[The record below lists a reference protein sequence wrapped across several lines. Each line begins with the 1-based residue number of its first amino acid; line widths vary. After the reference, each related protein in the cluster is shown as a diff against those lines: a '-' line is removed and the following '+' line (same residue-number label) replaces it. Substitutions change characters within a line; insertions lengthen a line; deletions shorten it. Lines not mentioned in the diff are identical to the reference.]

1 MTKKKFTYKVPSMV
15 ALTLAGTALTSHQA
29 QAADDVQNKSTNE
42 NVLDDKNTL
51 KQSEQIKSE
60 VSKPTAN
67 ISGTQSYQDP
77 TQVEQT
83 LANEVNTYDA
93 ELDELNSDQ
102 TPSQDTYNQ
111 QTSGQ
116 EDQANTQS
124 EANEVTENTQ
134 DSEDAQSIEQE
145 PAQNNSSSDL
155 NQQDSEET
163 QQSVEDTSNQNI
175 QHNEG
180 NSTDD
185 TTTAVDNSQT
195 VENTQATEQNTAQDN
210 TSSDVNEQNSEDTKA
225 TEEDT
230 SNKDVQDNQ
239 ANQNSEQNKEDNTS
253 SDVNE
258 QNSEDTKA
266 IEEDASN
273 KDVQDDQ
280 ANQNSEQNKEYNT
293 SSDVNEQNPED
304 TKATE
309 EDASNK
315 VVQDDETNQ
324 STEQNTA
331 QDNTSSDV
339 NKQNPEDA
347 KATEEDASNEDVQDD
362 ETNHSTEQNKEDN
375 TSSDVSEQNSE
386 DAKATE
392 EDASNKD
399 VQDDEDAKT
408 SEDNKVDDSSDVN
421 EQNSEDAKATEEDA
435 SNEDVQ
441 DDEDAKTSEDNK
453 VDDSSDVNEQNSE
466 DAKATEED
474 ASNED
479 VQDDEDAKTSED
491 NKVDDSSDVNEQ
503 NSEDAKATEEDAS
516 NEDVQDDEDAK
527 TSEDNKVDDSSDVNE
542 QNSEDAKATEEDAS
556 NEDVQ
561 DDEDAKT
568 SEDNK
573 VDDSSDVNEQNS
585 EDAKATEEDA
595 SNKDVQDDEDAKTS
609 EDNKVDDSSD
619 VNEQNSEDAKTS
631 EEDASNED
639 VQDDETNQSTEQ
651 NKEDN
656 TSSDVS
662 EQNSEDAK
670 ATEEDASNKDVQD
683 DEDAKA
689 TEEDA
694 SNEDVQDD
702 EDVKASEDNKV
713 DDSSDVSEQSTS
725 EDSKATSTATAVAT
739 KPSTPSTTATTV
751 STEAT
756 PKLRVASANVNNTLS
771 TRSAITRE
779 AGTTSSLPAYSPQVS
794 SSLNNYIRNNNF
806 QAPNYEQDI
815 ASYLPQYN
823 YRYGKPEGIVLHET
837 ANDNSTITG
846 EINYMKNNYNSA
858 FVHAYID
865 GNRIIETA
873 NTDYLA
879 WGAGPA
885 ANDRFI
891 HVELVHTHDY
901 DSFARSINNYADY
914 AATNLQYYG
923 LSPDSAE
930 YDGQGTVWTHQAVS
944 TFLGGSN
951 HTDPHGYLA
960 SYNYS
965 YDELYDLIYEKYLI
979 KTGQVA
985 PWGATSS
992 GSTSGKDEST
1002 NTDGSSN
1009 TGGSGSTGG
1018 SSNTGSTVTPPKTG
1032 SLTVEANNGVGRF
1045 NTTNDGLY
1053 ATVYDHQG
1061 KKTDRTNQTL
1071 KVTKSAKIGNEN
1083 FYLVTDYNKG
1093 NLIGWVHQNDVDYN
1107 TAKPVTAINKTYNIK
1122 PGEILYTVPWG
1133 TSSQKAGTVSGNAN
1147 QTFKATKQQQIGKTN
1162 YVYGS
1167 VNDLSGW
1174 VSLSKLSSPSSTV
1187 APPANTGQLSV
1198 TNLTNQQGTV
1208 AKTNHGVYTS
1218 VYDKQGVQKPY
1229 VNGNTYKLSK
1239 KATLGSNSFYLI
1251 TDNKTNSNIGWM
1263 QTGDITVNEAA
1274 TKNTANPTQS
1284 VSKIGQLNN
1293 TNSGIKTKV
1302 NDTKAKDASK
1312 LSGRTF
1318 NVTKQRT
1325 QGDNTYV
1332 LIQNSNQNTPL
1343 GWVNTKDI
1351 NTRDLSKTSAK
1362 NGQFTIKSTNNGLY
1376 AVPWGT
1382 KAQQLD
1388 SLKNV
1393 KNNQFNAS
1401 KSVKVDKDE
1410 YLYGNVN
1417 NKTGWI
1423 AAKDLNTN
1431 NKVATETQT
1440 SDVTKSAVT
1449 PYKFDY
1455 VIYNADGSYY
1465 LDPTSNQPAGSLNDF
1480 YESIFTVFEKQVVNG
1495 VTWYHGKLSNGQM
1508 VWIKEEDL
1516 RKELIKY
1523 YQSGLTLDEAVAI
1536 QAGLKT
1542 KPQIQHT
1549 PGKWEDAT
1557 PIEIKNAM
1565 DTGKLAQ
1572 DPTQKYQFLRLDKSQ
1587 DIASADLDKLLVGKG
1602 ILEGQG
1608 EAFSEAAK
1616 AYNINEVYLISHA
1629 LLETGDGTSK
1639 LANGGDVVDD
1649 KVVTDGPNKYYNM
1662 FGIGAVDS
1670 DAVKQGFATA
1680 KSNGWDTVKKAI
1692 VGGAKFISSS
1702 YISQGQNTLYKMR
1715 WNPENPGEHQY
1726 ATDVR
1731 WAEHN
1736 ATRIKGF
1743 YDSMGKLGKYFD
1755 VNTYKA

>member
-362 ETNHSTEQNKEDN
+362 E
-375 TSSDVSEQNSE
+375 
-386 DAKATE
+386 
-392 EDASNKD
+392 
-399 VQDDEDAKT
+399 
-408 SEDNKVDDSSDVN
+408 
-421 EQNSEDAKATEEDA
+421 
-435 SNEDVQ
+435 
-441 DDEDAKTSEDNK
+441 
-453 VDDSSDVNEQNSE
+453 
-466 DAKATEED
+466 
-474 ASNED
+474 
-479 VQDDEDAKTSED
+479 
-491 NKVDDSSDVNEQ
+491 
-503 NSEDAKATEEDAS
+503 
-516 NEDVQDDEDAK
+516 
-527 TSEDNKVDDSSDVNE
+527 
-542 QNSEDAKATEEDAS
+542 
-556 NEDVQ
+556 
-561 DDEDAKT
+561 DAKT

-595 SNKDVQDDEDAKTS
+595 SNKDVQDDEDAKTF

-683 DEDAKA
+683 DEDAKTSEDNKVDDSSDVNEQNSEDAKA

-901 DSFARSINNYADY
+901 DSFTRSINNYADY

-1032 SLTVEANNGVGRF
+1032 SLTVEANNGVGRI

-1480 YESIFTVFEKQVVNG
+1480 YESVFTVFEKQVVNG

>member
-93 ELDELNSDQ
+93 ELDELNSEQ

-145 PAQNNSSSDL
+145 PAQNNTSSDL

-163 QQSVEDTSNQNI
+163 QQSLEDTTNQNI

-185 TTTAVDNSQT
+185 TTTAVDNSQAVENTQTTEQNTAQDNTSSDVNEQSSEDAQQPEENTNVQNNEDNSTDDTTTPINNNQT

-210 TSSDVNEQNSEDTKA
+210 TSSDVNEQNSEDAKA
-225 TEEDT
+225 TEEDA
-230 SNKDVQDNQ
+230 SNKEVQDDE
-239 ANQNSEQNKEDNTS
+239 ANQSTEQNKEDNTS

-258 QNSEDTKA
+258 QNSEDANAT
-266 IEEDASN
+266 EEDVSN
-273 KDVQDDQ
+273 EDVQDDET
-280 ANQNSEQNKEYNT
+280 NQSTEQNKEDNT
-293 SSDVNEQNPED
+293 SSDVNEQSS
-304 TKATE
+304 
-309 EDASNK
+309 EDAQQSEENTN
-315 VVQDDETNQ
+315 VQNNEDNSTDDTTTPINNNQ
-324 STEQNTA
+324 TVENTQATEQNTA

-339 NKQNPEDA
+339 SEQNPEDA
-347 KATEEDASNEDVQDD
+347 KAT
-362 ETNHSTEQNKEDN
+362 
-375 TSSDVSEQNSE
+375 
-386 DAKATE
+386 
-392 EDASNKD
+392 
-399 VQDDEDAKT
+399 
-408 SEDNKVDDSSDVN
+408 
-421 EQNSEDAKATEEDA
+421 
-435 SNEDVQ
+435 
-441 DDEDAKTSEDNK
+441 
-453 VDDSSDVNEQNSE
+453 
-466 DAKATEED
+466 
-474 ASNED
+474 
-479 VQDDEDAKTSED
+479 
-491 NKVDDSSDVNEQ
+491 
-503 NSEDAKATEEDAS
+503 
-516 NEDVQDDEDAK
+516 
-527 TSEDNKVDDSSDVNE
+527 
-542 QNSEDAKATEEDAS
+542 
-556 NEDVQ
+556 
-561 DDEDAKT
+561 
-568 SEDNK
+568 
-573 VDDSSDVNEQNS
+573 
-585 EDAKATEEDA
+585 
-595 SNKDVQDDEDAKTS
+595 
-609 EDNKVDDSSD
+609 
-619 VNEQNSEDAKTS
+619 

-662 EQNSEDAK
+662 EQNSEDAN
-670 ATEEDASNKDVQD
+670 ATKEDASNEDVQD
-683 DEDAKA
+683 DETNQSTEQNKENNTSSDVNEQNSEDTQQSKEDASNEDVQDDETNQSTEQNKEDNTSSDVNEQNSEDANA

-702 EDVKASEDNKV
+702 EANQNSEQNNEDNTSSDVNEQNSEDANATEEDASNEDVQDDEANQNSEQNNEDNTSSDVNEQNSEDTNATEEDTSNKDVQDDETNQSTEQNKEDNSSSDVSEQDSEDANATEDNKV
-713 DDSSDVSEQSTS
+713 DGSSDVSEQSTS

-756 PKLRVASANVNNTLS
+756 PKLRVASADVNNPLS

-865 GNRIIETA
+865 GDRIIETA

-985 PWGATSS
+985 PWGATSP

-1009 TGGSGSTGG
+1009 TGGSGNTGG

-1032 SLTVEANNGVGRF
+1032 SLTVEANNGVGRI

-1107 TAKPVTAINKTYNIK
+1107 AAKPVTAINKTYNIK

-1187 APPANTGQLSV
+1187 APPTNTGQLSV

-1239 KATLGSNSFYLI
+1239 KATLGSNSFYLL

-1410 YLYGNVN
+1410 YVYGNVN

-1423 AAKDLNTN
+1423 AAKDLNTNTN

-1465 LDPTSNQPAGSLNDF
+1465 LDPTSDQPTGSLNDF
-1480 YESIFTVFEKQVVNG
+1480 YESIFTVFEKQVING

>member
-1 MTKKKFTYKVPSMV
+1 
-15 ALTLAGTALTSHQA
+15 
-29 QAADDVQNKSTNE
+29 
-42 NVLDDKNTL
+42 
-51 KQSEQIKSE
+51 
-60 VSKPTAN
+60 
-67 ISGTQSYQDP
+67 
-77 TQVEQT
+77 
-83 LANEVNTYDA
+83 
-93 ELDELNSDQ
+93 
-102 TPSQDTYNQ
+102 
-111 QTSGQ
+111 
-116 EDQANTQS
+116 
-124 EANEVTENTQ
+124 
-134 DSEDAQSIEQE
+134 
-145 PAQNNSSSDL
+145 
-155 NQQDSEET
+155 
-163 QQSVEDTSNQNI
+163 
-175 QHNEG
+175 
-180 NSTDD
+180 
-185 TTTAVDNSQT
+185 
-195 VENTQATEQNTAQDN
+195 
-210 TSSDVNEQNSEDTKA
+210 
-225 TEEDT
+225 
-230 SNKDVQDNQ
+230 
-239 ANQNSEQNKEDNTS
+239 
-253 SDVNE
+253 
-258 QNSEDTKA
+258 
-266 IEEDASN
+266 
-273 KDVQDDQ
+273 
-280 ANQNSEQNKEYNT
+280 
-293 SSDVNEQNPED
+293 
-304 TKATE
+304 
-309 EDASNK
+309 
-315 VVQDDETNQ
+315 
-324 STEQNTA
+324 
-331 QDNTSSDV
+331 
-339 NKQNPEDA
+339 
-347 KATEEDASNEDVQDD
+347 
-362 ETNHSTEQNKEDN
+362 
-375 TSSDVSEQNSE
+375 NSE

-399 VQDDEDAKT
+399 VQDDEVAKT

-421 EQNSEDAKATEEDA
+421 EQNSEDAKTSEEDA

-441 DDEDAKTSEDNK
+441 DDETNQSTEQNKEDNT
-453 VDDSSDVNEQNSE
+453 SSDVS
-466 DAKATEED
+466 
-474 ASNED
+474 
-479 VQDDEDAKTSED
+479 
-491 NKVDDSSDVNEQ
+491 
-503 NSEDAKATEEDAS
+503 
-516 NEDVQDDEDAK
+516 
-527 TSEDNKVDDSSDVNE
+527 
-542 QNSEDAKATEEDAS
+542 
-556 NEDVQ
+556 
-561 DDEDAKT
+561 
-568 SEDNK
+568 
-573 VDDSSDVNEQNS
+573 EQNS

-683 DEDAKA
+683 DEDAKTSEDNKVDDSSDVNEQNSEDAKA

-965 YDELYDLIYEKYLI
+965 YDELYDLIYEKYLL

-1032 SLTVEANNGVGRF
+1032 SLTVEANNGVGRI

-1302 NDTKAKDASK
+1302 NDTKAKDVSK

>member
-399 VQDDEDAKT
+399 VQDDE
-408 SEDNKVDDSSDVN
+408 V
-421 EQNSEDAKATEEDA
+421 
-435 SNEDVQ
+435 
-441 DDEDAKTSEDNK
+441 
-453 VDDSSDVNEQNSE
+453 
-466 DAKATEED
+466 
-474 ASNED
+474 
-479 VQDDEDAKTSED
+479 
-491 NKVDDSSDVNEQ
+491 
-503 NSEDAKATEEDAS
+503 
-516 NEDVQDDEDAK
+516 
-527 TSEDNKVDDSSDVNE
+527 
-542 QNSEDAKATEEDAS
+542 
-556 NEDVQ
+556 
-561 DDEDAKT
+561 
-568 SEDNK
+568 
-573 VDDSSDVNEQNS
+573 
-585 EDAKATEEDA
+585 
-595 SNKDVQDDEDAKTS
+595 AKTS

-683 DEDAKA
+683 DEDAKTSEDNKVDDSSDVNEQNSEDAKA

-694 SNEDVQDD
+694 SNKDVQDD

-965 YDELYDLIYEKYLI
+965 YDELYDLIYEKYLL

-1032 SLTVEANNGVGRF
+1032 SLTVEANNGVGRI

-1302 NDTKAKDASK
+1302 NDTKAKDVSK

-1465 LDPTSNQPAGSLNDF
+1465 LDPTSNQPTGSLNDF

>member
-253 SDVNE
+253 SNVNE

-399 VQDDEDAKT
+399 VQDDE
-408 SEDNKVDDSSDVN
+408 V
-421 EQNSEDAKATEEDA
+421 
-435 SNEDVQ
+435 
-441 DDEDAKTSEDNK
+441 
-453 VDDSSDVNEQNSE
+453 
-466 DAKATEED
+466 
-474 ASNED
+474 
-479 VQDDEDAKTSED
+479 
-491 NKVDDSSDVNEQ
+491 
-503 NSEDAKATEEDAS
+503 
-516 NEDVQDDEDAK
+516 
-527 TSEDNKVDDSSDVNE
+527 
-542 QNSEDAKATEEDAS
+542 
-556 NEDVQ
+556 
-561 DDEDAKT
+561 
-568 SEDNK
+568 
-573 VDDSSDVNEQNS
+573 
-585 EDAKATEEDA
+585 
-595 SNKDVQDDEDAKTS
+595 AKTS

-683 DEDAKA
+683 DEDAKTSEDNKVDDSSDVNEQNSEDAKA

-965 YDELYDLIYEKYLI
+965 YDELYDLIYEKYLL

-1032 SLTVEANNGVGRF
+1032 SLTVEANNGVGRI

-1302 NDTKAKDASK
+1302 NDTKAKDVSK

>member
-347 KATEEDASNEDVQDD
+347 KTSEEDASNEDVQDD
-362 ETNHSTEQNKEDN
+362 ETNQSTEQNKEDN

-435 SNEDVQ
+435 SN
-441 DDEDAKTSEDNK
+441 
-453 VDDSSDVNEQNSE
+453 
-466 DAKATEED
+466 
-474 ASNED
+474 
-479 VQDDEDAKTSED
+479 
-491 NKVDDSSDVNEQ
+491 
-503 NSEDAKATEEDAS
+503 
-516 NEDVQDDEDAK
+516 
-527 TSEDNKVDDSSDVNE
+527 
-542 QNSEDAKATEEDAS
+542 
-556 NEDVQ
+556 
-561 DDEDAKT
+561 
-568 SEDNK
+568 
-573 VDDSSDVNEQNS
+573 
-585 EDAKATEEDA
+585 
-595 SNKDVQDDEDAKTS
+595 KDVQDDEDAKT
-609 EDNKVDDSSD
+609 
-619 VNEQNSEDAKTS
+619 
-631 EEDASNED
+631 
-639 VQDDETNQSTEQ
+639 
-651 NKEDN
+651 
-656 TSSDVS
+656 
-662 EQNSEDAK
+662 
-670 ATEEDASNKDVQD
+670 
-683 DEDAKA
+683 
-689 TEEDA
+689 
-694 SNEDVQDD
+694 
-702 EDVKASEDNKV
+702 SEDNKV

-965 YDELYDLIYEKYLI
+965 YDELYDLIYEKYLL

-1032 SLTVEANNGVGRF
+1032 SLTVEANNGVGRI

-1083 FYLVTDYNKG
+1083 LYLVTDYNKG

-1302 NDTKAKDASK
+1302 NDTKAKDVSK

>member
-42 NVLDDKNTL
+42 NVLDDKHTL

-93 ELDELNSDQ
+93 ELDELNSEQ
-102 TPSQDTYNQ
+102 TPSQDTYHQ

-145 PAQNNSSSDL
+145 PAQNNTSSDL

-185 TTTAVDNSQT
+185 TTTPVDNSQT
-195 VENTQATEQNTAQDN
+195 VENTQAAEQNTTQDN
-210 TSSDVNEQNSEDTKA
+210 TSSDVNEQNSEDTQQSG
-225 TEEDT
+225 EDAYE
-230 SNKDVQDNQ
+230 KDVQGDQ

-266 IEEDASN
+266 TEEGTSN
-273 KDVQDDQ
+273 KDVQGDET
-280 ANQNSEQNKEYNT
+280 NQNSEQNKENNTSFDVNEQNSEDTKATEEDTSNKDVQGDETNQNSEQNKENNT
-293 SSDVNEQNPED
+293 SSDVNEQN
-304 TKATE
+304 
-309 EDASNK
+309 S
-315 VVQDDETNQ
+315 
-324 STEQNTA
+324 
-331 QDNTSSDV
+331 
-339 NKQNPEDA
+339 EDA
-347 KATEEDASNEDVQDD
+347 KASEEDASNEDVQDD
-362 ETNHSTEQNKEDN
+362 ENAKASEDN
-375 TSSDVSEQNSE
+375 KVDDSSDVNEQNPEDAKASEEDASNEDVQDDENAKASEDNKVDDSSEVNEQNSE
-386 DAKATE
+386 DAKASE
-392 EDASNKD
+392 EDASDKN
-399 VQDDEDAKT
+399 VQDDENDKA

-421 EQNSEDAKATEEDA
+421 EQNSEDVKASEEDA
-435 SNEDVQ
+435 SDKNVQ
-441 DDEDAKTSEDNK
+441 DDENDKATEDNKVDDSSDVNEQNSEDVKASEEDASDKNVQDDENDKASEDNK

-466 DAKATEED
+466 DVKASEED
-474 ASNED
+474 ASDKN
-479 VQDDEDAKTSED
+479 VQDDENDKASED

-503 NSEDAKATEEDAS
+503 NSEDVKA
-516 NEDVQDDEDAK
+516 
-527 TSEDNKVDDSSDVNE
+527 SEDT
-542 QNSEDAKATEEDAS
+542 Q
-556 NEDVQ
+556 Q
-561 DDEDAKT
+561 
-568 SEDNK
+568 
-573 VDDSSDVNEQNS
+573 
-585 EDAKATEEDA
+585 
-595 SNKDVQDDEDAKTS
+595 
-609 EDNKVDDSSD
+609 
-619 VNEQNSEDAKTS
+619 S
-631 EEDASNED
+631 EEDAF
-639 VQDDETNQSTEQ
+639 
-651 NKEDN
+651 
-656 TSSDVS
+656 
-662 EQNSEDAK
+662 
-670 ATEEDASNKDVQD
+670 
-683 DEDAKA
+683 
-689 TEEDA
+689 
-694 SNEDVQDD
+694 NEDVQDD

-713 DDSSDVSEQSTS
+713 DDSSDVSKQSTS

-1002 NTDGSSN
+1002 NTDGYSN

-1032 SLTVEANNGVGRF
+1032 SLTVEANNGVGRI

-1093 NLIGWVHQNDVDYN
+1093 NLIGWVHQNDVGYN

-1263 QTGDITVNEAA
+1263 QTGDITVNETA

-1410 YLYGNVN
+1410 YVYGNVN